1 MSMSTSTS
9 TASAPTLSRQLA
21 DFAHALKWEHLSP
34 VAVREARR
42 FWLDSLGCALGGSK
56 AHDARIAVKVFRRLR
71 GRPEATVLGTDWKT
85 NARDAAFLNNL
96 MIRIM
101 DFNDI
106 YWEQDPSHPS
116 DMLGT
121 VLALVEQNKLSGKD
135 LIVATVLAYEI
146 EMRLCEAAHPGIREI
161 GWHHATLTQ
170 FVSPLIAGKLY
181 GLSPEQ
187 MTHAVGIA
195 GCRQGTFGGVV
206 AGKLSMMKNTVDPM
220 AGAEGVI
227 SALLAAEGYTGPEAV
242 FEGKEGLFHCLGKQ
256 TGLRWEPE
264 VLTDG
269 LAALLTKRKKRAAA
283 ETEGPEF
290 RIARCGMKAFP
301 TEALTHSPISCAL
314 DLSEGKGYAPEEIEW
329 VEVRTTARAKDIL
342 SDPSKYIPSS
352 KETADHSLPYTIAV
366 ALLDGAVTTDSF
378 TPKRLN
384 DPVLPGVM
392 AKVRVEA
399 DPEIDAAFPKFKRAE
414 VVLKLAGAE
423 PRRARVDYPKGDP
436 RNPMSDAELETK
448 FRALAGLALPKK
460 KQSRLIALVSELEQ
474 LERVTPLLSALR
486 AK

>member
-1 MSMSTSTS
+1 MST
-9 TASAPTLSRQLA
+9 APTLSRQLA

-34 VAVREARR
+34 AAIREARR
-42 FWLDSLGCALGGSK
+42 FWLDSLGCALGGTR
-56 AHDARIAVKVFRRLR
+56 AHDARIAKKVFRRFR
-71 GRPEATVLGTDWKT
+71 GRPEATVIGTDWKT

-116 DMLGT
+116 DMLGM
-121 VLALVEQNKLSGKD
+121 VLSLVEQNKLSGKD

-146 EMRLCEAAHPGIREI
+146 EMRLCEAAFPGIREV

-170 FVSPLIAGKLY
+170 FVSPLVAGKLY
-181 GLSPEQ
+181 GLTPEQ

-206 AGKLSMMKNTVDPM
+206 AGKLSMMKNTADPM
-220 AGAEGVI
+220 AGAEGVV

-242 FEGKEGLFHCLGKQ
+242 FEGKEGLFHCIGEQ
-256 TGLRWEPE
+256 TGVRWEPK
-264 VLTDG
+264 VLTKD
-269 LAALLTKRKKRAAA
+269 LAKLLKKRSKRRGAPDSQGA
-283 ETEGPEF
+283 EF
-290 RIARCGMKAFP
+290 RIVRCGMKAFP
-301 TEALTHSPISCAL
+301 TEALTHSPMSCAL
-314 DLSEGKGYAPEEIEW
+314 DLVEGDGYAPDEIEW

-352 KETADHSLPYTIAV
+352 KETADHSLPYVIAV

-378 TPKRLN
+378 EDKRLK

-392 AKVRVEA
+392 KKVRVEA
-399 DPEIDAAFPKFKRAE
+399 DADIDAAFPEYKRSE
-414 VVLKLAGAE
+414 VILKLKG
-423 PRRARVDYPKGDP
+423 RAPVSAKVDYPFGDP
-436 RNPMSDAELETK
+436 RNPMSDAVIETK
-448 FRALAGLALPKK
+448 FRALAGRALTKK
-460 KQSRLIALVSELEQ
+460 KQDKVIALVAELQ
-474 LERVTPLLSALR
+474 KLERVTPLLAALR
-486 AK
+486 SK

>member
-1 MSMSTSTS
+1 MST
-9 TASAPTLSRQLA
+9 APAPTLSRQLA

-34 VAVREARR
+34 AAVREARR

-56 AHDARIAVKVFRRLR
+56 AHDARIALKVFRRLR
-71 GRPEATVLGTDWKT
+71 GRPEATVISTDWKT

-121 VLALVEQNKLSGKD
+121 VLSLVEQNKLSGKD

-170 FVSPLIAGKLY
+170 FVSPLLAGKLY

-187 MTHAVGIA
+187 TMHAVGIA

-220 AGAEGVI
+220 AGAEGVL

-256 TGLRWEPE
+256 TGVAWSSEI
-264 VLTDG
+264 LTEGFADL
-269 LAALLTKRKKRAAA
+269 LAKRKKRGG
-283 ETEGPEF
+283 ETAGPEF
-290 RIARCGMKAFP
+290 RIVRCGMKAFP

-314 DLSEGKGYAPEEIEW
+314 DLSAGKGYAPDDIEW

-352 KETADHSLPYTIAV
+352 KETADHSLPFVIAV

-378 TPKRLN
+378 TPKRLK
-384 DPVLPGVM
+384 DPLLPGVM

-399 DPEIDAAFPKFKRAE
+399 DPAIDAAFPKFKRAE
-414 VVLKLAGAE
+414 VILKLKGAE
-423 PRRARVDYPKGDP
+423 PRRASVDYPKGDP

-460 KQSRLIALVSELEQ
+460 KQTRLVELVAGLEK
-474 LERVTPLLSALR
+474 LERVTPLLAALR
-486 AK
+486 TK

>member
-1 MSMSTSTS
+1 MST
-9 TASAPTLSRQLA
+9 APAVTLSRQLA

-34 VAVREARR
+34 AAVREARR
-42 FWLDSLGCALGGSK
+42 FWLDSLGCALGGTK
-56 AHDARIAVKVFRRLR
+56 AHDARIAKKVFRRFR
-71 GRPEATVLGTDWKT
+71 GRPEATVIGTDWKT

-121 VLALVEQNKLSGKD
+121 VLSLVEQQKLSGKD

-181 GLSPEQ
+181 GLTPEQ
-187 MTHAVGIA
+187 MMHAVGIA

-220 AGAEGVI
+220 AGAEGVV

-242 FEGKEGLFHCLGKQ
+242 FEGKEGLFHCLGTQ
-256 TGLRWEPE
+256 TGVAWKPE
-264 VLTDG
+264 ILTDG
-269 LAALLTKRKKRAAA
+269 LDALLTKRKKGKSAGDTQGA
-283 ETEGPEF
+283 EF
-290 RIARCGMKAFP
+290 RIVRCGMKAFP

-314 DLSEGKGYAPEEIEW
+314 DLVEGGGYKPEEIEW

-352 KETADHSLPYTIAV
+352 KETADHSLPYVIAV

-378 TPKRLN
+378 TEKRLK
-384 DPVLPGVM
+384 DPVLPTVM
-392 AKVRVEA
+392 GKVRVEA
-399 DPEIDAAFPKFKRAE
+399 DAAIDAAFPQYKRAE
-414 VVLKLAGAE
+414 VILKLAGAE
-423 PRRARVDYPKGDP
+423 PRRAKVDYPKGDP
-436 RNPMSDAELETK
+436 RNPMSDAELTTK
-448 FRALAGLALPKK
+448 FAALAGLSLPKK
-460 KQSRLIALVSELEQ
+460 KQAKVIGLVQELEK
-474 LERVTPLLSALR
+474 LERVTPLLAALR